1 MIGIHRPQMTVAERR
16 QSNANRIDLLDAEV
30 SGMKRS
36 LAEQG
41 ELMRALMERAEITAA
56 KVQGIVANWPEA
68 ARPAVESGSAS
79 PSILRRPRAA
89 GGAV

>member
-1 MIGIHRPQMTVAERR
+1 MSDIHRQQMTMAERR

-30 SGMKRS
+30 FAMRRAM
-36 LAEQG
+36 AEQG

-56 KVQGIVANWPEA
+56 KVQGIVTNWPEA
-68 ARPAVESGSAS
+68 ACPAVESGSAS
-79 PSILRRPRAA
+79 PSILRRPQAA